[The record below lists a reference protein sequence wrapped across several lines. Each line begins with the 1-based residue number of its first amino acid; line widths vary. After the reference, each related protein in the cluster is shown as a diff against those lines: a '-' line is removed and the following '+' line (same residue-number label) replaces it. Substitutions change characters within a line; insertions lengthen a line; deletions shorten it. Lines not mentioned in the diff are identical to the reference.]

1 MVPAA
6 PGRRRFLR
14 RPRITFA
21 ARLLLGG
28 FLLSLT
34 IIVAVSAFLLVS
46 REQETRVGAE
56 TNAESRAEAYR
67 ELVQQVAAPQARFA
81 AQDVAGLPEM
91 ATALGS
97 ADPQTAVT
105 ALLTGSTKAIT
116 DLPDETVAVFDAGG
130 TLLATTE
137 QAGVPEL
144 SSGLPEVAGALRGG
158 PAEAIDFLDART
170 PVYDFAAPV
179 TTSGSTQVLGAVVY
193 SMPLTDQL
201 LRLLGALGQGYT
213 PVIIANQPGASLYA
227 LSGNPSSPSLT
238 AESLPSS
245 VKNDLGRSSGSFA
258 GFSTVRS
265 SGDNALALEGMNP
278 NSGPPVLYVG
288 VETPTSL
295 FLGNQTADE
304 LTVVWLALTALLA
317 TWLVVLLFVN
327 RFVRRPVA
335 QLSAGVARI
344 AGGDYSSDIP
354 VRSRDEL
361 GVLARQVNQM
371 RGQIE
376 SNIRHVDAAVSRL
389 DEVSRALTTTTTGMS
404 SLEGAVC
411 AAAAS
416 LAGPRAEAALL
427 ARKDDRLVVSA
438 RSNGASDLA
447 AGGEGSEGAGGAG
460 EFDLAPAVVA
470 DVLEGRPARLTRSRS
485 DAVPPGEAWAQMT
498 LVVPMLYRQRVTGAI
513 VVTGPDSVSEADAR
527 ALSALANNAAI
538 AMENT
543 RLFEQERETVRRLRE
558 LDEMKSDFL
567 ATAQH
572 ELRTPLTAIVGHLE
586 LIRMVWAEADDH
598 QKLAILDNVEVAT
611 RQLSEMLETMIDL
624 SLVSADNLRMNRTK
638 VALVATVDDAV
649 GEVTRRF
656 PHGLPVKLTVDIP
669 ARLKVDADRDRL
681 RQVIRCL
688 LDNAVKFTDPGGSVA
703 ITAHANRHGDSCTI
717 EVSDTG
723 IGIDPALHERV
734 FERFFQADSGGT
746 RAYGGMGVGLSLVKV
761 LTEAHGASVT
771 LESAPGQGT
780 KVRLDWP
787 CHPPAEPAEGAEQQV
802 DLTAS
807 RQPQVASDADLMTG

>member
-46 REQETRVGAE
+46 REQETRVGAQ
-56 TNAESRAEAYR
+56 TNAQSRAEAYR

-91 ATALGS
+91 GTALGS

-105 ALLTGSTKAIT
+105 ALLTGSTKVIT
-116 DLPDETVAVFDAGG
+116 DLPDETVAVFDASG

-144 SSGLPEVAGALRGG
+144 TSGLPEVTGALRGS
-158 PAEAIDFLDART
+158 PAEAIDFLNART

-179 TTSGSTQVLGAVVY
+179 TTAGSTQVLGAVVY

-201 LRLLGALGQGYT
+201 LRLLGAVGQGYT

-227 LSGNPSSPSLT
+227 LSGNPASPSLT
-238 AESLPSS
+238 AEALPSS
-245 VKNDLGRSSGSFA
+245 ITTDLGRSSGSFA
-258 GFSTVRS
+258 GFSTVPG
-265 SGDNALALEGMNP
+265 SGDNALVLEGMNP
-278 NSGPPVLYVG
+278 NSGPPVVYVG

-295 FLGNQTADE
+295 FLGSQTADE

-317 TWLVVLLFVN
+317 TWLLVLLFVN

-376 SNIRHVDAAVSRL
+376 SNIHHVDAAVSRL

-427 ARKDDRLVVSA
+427 AREDDRLVVSA
-438 RSNGASDLA
+438 SSHDPSDHA
-447 AGGEGSEGAGGAG
+447 AGGEGSDGTGGAE

-470 DVLEGRPARLTRSRS
+470 DVLEGRPARLTRSRG
-485 DAVPPGEAWAQMT
+485 APAPGGQAWSQMT

-513 VVTGPDSVSEADAR
+513 AVTGPDSVSDADAR

-538 AMENT
+538 AVENT

-611 RQLSEMLETMIDL
+611 SQLSEMLETMIDL
-624 SLVSADNLRMNRTK
+624 SLVSADNLRMNRK
-638 VALVATVDDAV
+638 RVALAATVDDAV

-688 LDNAVKFTDPGGSVA
+688 LDNAVKFTDPGGSVTISA
-703 ITAHANRHGDSCTI
+703 RPNPHGDSCTI

-761 LTEAHGASVT
+761 LAEAHGASVT

-780 KVRLDWP
+780 KVRLNWP
-787 CHPPAEPAEGAEQQV
+787 CQPPAEPADRAEQQV

-807 RQPQVASDADLMTG
+807 RQSQVASDADLLPG